1 MVGKLHKSWPGGHVY
16 MLVAVDKV
24 TKWVE
29 AAPVITQDSTAAI
42 NFIKSIV
49 FCFGVPHSIITDNGT
64 NFTSKEFKSY
74 CESMG
79 IKLKFAS
86 VAHPKTNG
94 QVEKANGLICNG
106 IKKRLLAPLEK
117 AKHAWVDELPS
128 ALWSLRTTPNA
139 ATQETPFF
147 LVHGAE
153 AVLPVE
159 MTHEAPR
166 IAAYDE
172 TTSTEALQ
180 DDVDA
185 LDEARDV
192 ALTRA
197 MQYQQNLRNYHS
209 SRVCPRSFVVGDL
222 VLRLKQD
229 GHGKLESPWVGP
241 YIITEVIPGGAYQLQ
256 DKKTGKD
263 ESNPWN
269 AEQLRRF
276 YA

>member
-1 MVGKLHKSWPGGHVY
+1 
-16 MLVAVDKV
+16 MLVAVNKF

-29 AAPVITQDSTAAI
+29 AAPVTTQDSSAAI

-49 FCFGVPHSIITDNGT
+49 FRFGVPHSIITDNGT

-106 IKKRLLAPLEK
+106 IKKRLLAPLE
-117 AKHAWVDELPS
+117 DELPS
-128 ALWSLRTTPNA
+128 VLWGLRTTPNA

-159 MTHEAPR
+159 ITHEAPR
-166 IAAYDE
+166 IADYDE
-172 TTSTEALQ
+172 TTAIEALQ

-185 LDEARDV
+185 LDEAREV
-192 ALTRA
+192 ALARA
-197 MQYQQNLRNYHS
+197 TQYQQNL
-209 SRVCPRSFVVGDL
+209 
-222 VLRLKQD
+222 
-229 GHGKLESPWVGP
+229 
-241 YIITEVIPGGAYQLQ
+241 
-256 DKKTGKD
+256 
-263 ESNPWN
+263 
-269 AEQLRRF
+269 
-276 YA
+276 

>member
-1 MVGKLHKSWPGGHVY
+1 
-16 MLVAVDKV
+16 MLVAVDKF

-29 AAPVITQDSTAAI
+29 AAPVTTQDSTAAI

-49 FCFGVPHSIITDNGT
+49 FRFGVPHSIITDNGT

-128 ALWSLRTTPNA
+128 VLWSLRTTPTV

-147 LVHGAE
+147 LVHGAK
-153 AVLPVE
+153 AVLLVE
-159 MTHEAPR
+159 ITHEAPR

-180 DDVDA
+180 VDIDA

-192 ALTRA
+192 VLARA
-197 MQYQQNLRNYHS
+197 TQYQQSLQNYHS
-209 SRVCPRSFVVGDL
+209 TRVRPRSFVVGDL
-222 VLRLKQD
+222 VL
-229 GHGKLESPWVGP
+229 ESPWVGP
-241 YIITEVIPGGAYQLQ
+241 YIVTEVIPGGAYRLQ

-269 AEQLRRF
+269 VEQLRCF